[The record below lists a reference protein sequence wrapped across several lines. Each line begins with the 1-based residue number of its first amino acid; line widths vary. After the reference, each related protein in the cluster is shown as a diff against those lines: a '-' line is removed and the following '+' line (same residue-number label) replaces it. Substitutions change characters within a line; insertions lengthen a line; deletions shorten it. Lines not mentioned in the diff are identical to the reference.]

1 MYSYTDHPSDYAAG
15 IIGQYLNP
23 FLESLTP

>member
-15 IIGQYLNP
+15 IVGLNLNP
-23 FLESLTP
+23 FLETFAP